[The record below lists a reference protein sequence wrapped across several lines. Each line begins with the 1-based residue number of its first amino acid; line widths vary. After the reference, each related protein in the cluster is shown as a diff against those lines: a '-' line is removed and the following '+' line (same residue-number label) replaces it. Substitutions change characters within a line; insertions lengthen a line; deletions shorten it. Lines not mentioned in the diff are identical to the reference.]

1 MINILKTMEANTDSE
16 LTKEVIGIILDEAG
30 ESDEEI
36 MAYLE
41 NVTTY
46 GCVNGTVSSLI
57 YYCDTGAFFDKYAD
71 ECLEIANN
79 YIDMCDGRV
88 TFELTRN
95 NLAWIAFETVAGNIF
110 SILSE

>member
-16 LTKEVIGIILDEAG
+16 LTKEVIDIILDEAG
-30 ESDEEI
+30 ENDEEI
-36 MAYLE
+36 IAYLE

-46 GCVNGTVSSLI
+46 GCATGTVSSLI
-57 YYCDTGAFFDKYAD
+57 YCCDTEAFFDRHAD

-79 YIDMCDGRV
+79 CIDMYDGKV

-95 NLAWIAFETVAGNIF
+95 NLAWLAFETVAGNIF

>member
-1 MINILKTMEANTDSE
+1 MINILKTMQANTNSE

-36 MAYLE
+36 IAYLE

-46 GCVNGTVSSLI
+46 GCATGTVSSLI
-57 YYCDTGAFFDKYAD
+57 YCCDTEAFFDRHAD
-71 ECLEIANN
+71 ECLEIASN

-95 NLAWIAFETVAGNIF
+95 NLAWIAFETVAGNIL